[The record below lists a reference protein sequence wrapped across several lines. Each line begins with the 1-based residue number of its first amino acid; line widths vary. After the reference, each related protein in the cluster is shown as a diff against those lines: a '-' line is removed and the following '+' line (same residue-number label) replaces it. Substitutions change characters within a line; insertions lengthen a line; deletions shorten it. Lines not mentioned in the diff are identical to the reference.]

1 MSEMIYATLRIG
13 LTDVEGYV
21 TFKTLKLE
29 DAERLAKEI
38 ANTIHEMRTGKR
50 ADEVGFVFWNTTTL
64 PERADEYLVTREG
77 FGGPH
82 VGFDDFAVD
91 ITDPEPRKPFFQC
104 ADPDELYAWAEY
116 PAPVVGKTF
125 AEREKEKESEEWR
138 PIEPLRDA
146 CARRRRC
153 ERGRRAY
160 AGSRVLLHRRQP
172 RRREGR
178 AEDPPVLL

>member
-1 MSEMIYATLRIG
+1 MNPMKLNITKPAIQVAVSDIDGNVFFHTMTL
-13 LTDVEGYV
+13 E
-21 TFKTLKLE
+21 K
-29 DAERLAKEI
+29 AELLAKEI

-64 PERADEYLVTREG
+64 PERADEYFVTREG

-104 ADPDELYAWAEY
+104 TDPDELYAWAEY

-125 AEREKEKESEEWR
+125 AEREKEKESEE
-138 PIEPLRDA
+138 
-146 CARRRRC
+146 
-153 ERGRRAY
+153 
-160 AGSRVLLHRRQP
+160 
-172 RRREGR
+172 
-178 AEDPPVLL
+178 

>member
-1 MSEMIYATLRIG
+1 MKEWKPKIVEPAIRITVRDVDGCCSTHTMTL
-13 LTDVEGYV
+13 E
-21 TFKTLKLE
+21 K
-29 DAERLAKEI
+29 AERLAKEI

-125 AEREKEKESEEWR
+125 AEREKEKESEE
-138 PIEPLRDA
+138 
-146 CARRRRC
+146 
-153 ERGRRAY
+153 
-160 AGSRVLLHRRQP
+160 
-172 RRREGR
+172 
-178 AEDPPVLL
+178 